1 MVMNVM
7 GHTDVPPQ
15 SATSI
20 RCWIRF
26 VKPPISGI
34 YVTIH
39 VTTNSGYSEE
49 WL

>member
-1 MVMNVM
+1 
-7 GHTDVPPQ
+7 
-15 SATSI
+15 
-20 RCWIRF
+20 